1 MPETV
6 AQEIIVARPGDHRV
20 LQVRERQLPPPEAR
34 QVLVDVTACGVNFAD
49 VCVRLGVY
57 SAVKKYPVV
66 PGFEFAGVIAA
77 AGEQV
82 RGLKAGDRVFGITR
96 FGGYASRI
104 IVDEDYVWPCPH
116 GMSLERCA
124 AFPAVYLTAKHA
136 ARRVARVEKGETA
149 LIQSSAGGMG
159 LALTQILNAGGV
171 KTVGVVSNG
180 EKADLCRRFG
190 IGRVIVRDGGREWS
204 QIEDSAPGG
213 YDVIFDANGGPS
225 LLEGYRRLAPSGRL
239 VVYGAAQM
247 LERGKSKI
255 HWLKLAWKYL
265 RRPKFDPLS
274 MITDNKGVLGFNV
287 VYLFNDKERMRAY
300 MRDLLELLNNGKITP
315 LPVRSFPFEQ
325 AAEAHRAI
333 ESGQTS
339 GKLVLRVR
347 EES

>member
-1 MPETV
+1 MPKTV
-6 AQEIIVARPGDHRV
+6 AQEIIVTRPGGHRV
-20 LQVRERQLPPPEAR
+20 LEVRERQLPPLKAR
-34 QVLVDVTACGVNFAD
+34 QVLVDVAACGVNFAD
-49 VCVRLGVY
+49 ICVRLGVY

-66 PGFEFAGVIAA
+66 PGFEFAGVITA

-82 RGLKAGDRVFGITR
+82 RELKAGDRVFGITR

-104 IVDEDYVWPCPH
+104 LVDEDYVWPCPR
-116 GMSLERCA
+116 GLSLEQCA
-124 AFPAVYLTAKHA
+124 AFPAVYLTAEHA
-136 ARRVARVEKGETA
+136 ARRVARVEKGEAA
-149 LIQSSAGGMG
+149 LIQSAAGGMG
-159 LALTQILNAGGV
+159 LALTQILSAGGL
-171 KTVGVVSNG
+171 KTAGVVSSA

-190 IGRVIVRDGGREWS
+190 IGRVVIRDGGKEWS
-204 QIEDSAPGG
+204 QLEGFAPKG

-247 LERGKSKI
+247 LERGESKI

-265 RRPKFDPLS
+265 TRSKFDPLA

-287 VYLFNDKERMRAY
+287 VYLFHEKERVRAHMRN
-300 MRDLLELLNNGKITP
+300 LLELLHNGKIMP